1 MNEDDIIGD
10 EEIDNTAVK
19 EKTEGCN
26 MVRKGLS
33 SVQDLL
39 GEPLKEEIFGADE
52 VLLHGSGREDIDVR
66 MLGRGRPFILEFKN
80 PKKGVSCY
88 QRIEEMQKL
97 AN

>member
-10 EEIDNTAVK
+10 EEIDHTIVK
-19 EKTEGCN
+19 ENTEGGN

-39 GEPLKEEIFGADE
+39 GEPLREEIFGADE

-88 QRIEEMQKL
+88 
-97 AN
+97 